1 MHFLHYRMAVSNV
14 VTPYELGGIATGN
27 PHLCCGITG
36 QQPDNS
42 LHVIAPAFSPK

>member
-27 PHLCCGITG
+27 PHLSRGIRG

-42 LHVIAPAFSPK
+42 LHVIASAFPQK